1 MRAPRDD
8 RSAPGQEEAPQIDD
22 SILLGMRVFRQPAWR
37 AIVQCALFL
46 SIAALGLSMVFG
58 QPSRPDI
65 GWPIAAVGLLLG
77 ILVPGLTTI
86 GRRRRVEL
94 FEEGFVVHEL
104 FRSRNY
110 RWSEVSEFGLATM
123 LPGRGMRQTYVV
135 YDALGDTGA
144 LVGFNRFLSG
154 KGRSLPIGIEPAGV
168 PGNAVTVA
176 YAMNAWRQRA
186 LDSGAG
192 KTG

>member
-1 MRAPRDD
+1 MSAPRDD
-8 RSAPGQEEAPQIDD
+8 RSAPGSEVPQIDD
-22 SILLGMRVFRQPAWR
+22 SILLGMRSFRQPLWR
-37 AIVQCALFL
+37 ALVQCALFL
-46 SIAALGLSMVFG
+46 TIAGLGLSMVFG
-58 QPSRPDI
+58 QPPRPDI
-65 GWPIAAVGLLLG
+65 GWPIAAVGLLAG

-94 FEEGFVVHEL
+94 FDEGFVVHEL
-104 FRSRNY
+104 FRTRHY
-110 RWSEVSEFGLATM
+110 RWSEVSDFGLATL

-135 YDALGDTGA
+135 YDARGDHGA

-154 KGRSLPIGIEPAGV
+154 KGRSLPIGIEPADL

-186 LDSGAG
+186 LDREAG
-192 KTG
+192 RTA